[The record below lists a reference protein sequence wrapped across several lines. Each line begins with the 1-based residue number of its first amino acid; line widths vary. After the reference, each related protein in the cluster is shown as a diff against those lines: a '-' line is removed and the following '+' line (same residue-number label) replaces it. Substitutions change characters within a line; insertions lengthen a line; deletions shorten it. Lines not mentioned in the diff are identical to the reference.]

1 MIANNYD
8 SFVALWR
15 QLRQTQETF
24 RTDNRRFCVRR
35 ILQHW
40 HNMGVLTSDDKQL
53 DLDELIW
60 EVCFRSELQGYD
72 GLPPPE
78 THPRPHREML
88 LALAQVVLGLSIRK
102 IDIRALDSA
111 YSEAFPASTPLN
123 VCKRQ
128 RPTTTIELCSGS
140 P

>member
-1 MIANNYD
+1 MISNNYD
-8 SFVALWR
+8 SFVTLWR
-15 QLRQTQETF
+15 LLRQTQETF

-40 HNMGVLTSDDKQL
+40 HKMGLITPEHLASLPLEGEPEGAL
-53 DLDELIW
+53 DNLIW

-88 LALAQVVLGLSIRK
+88 RALVGCLLGLGR
-102 IDIRALDSA
+102 RGVNLRELDRA
-111 YSEAFPASTPLN
+111 YSEVFPDSTPLN
-123 VCKRQ
+123 VSKKKR
-128 RPTTTIELCSGS
+128 
-140 P
+140 